1 MRKKLI
7 ILALMT
13 TGLYSYGQSSK
24 STPAKVK
31 TESEKV
37 DSTTKDKTP
46 AHFPSEYMDTVSIF
60 TDSTLPNFT
69 YTDSTGIVLTIQK
82 PT

>member
-1 MRKKLI
+1 
-7 ILALMT
+7 MT